1 MTQLLVLVIFAL
13 SVNLFNLMSMVIFIG
28 AFLLLFVYQKN
39 SHFLRLMKRLK
50 WFYLV
55 MFLIFIFNT
64 PGEHMVSGS
73 YGVNPT
79 FEGLQLG
86 LQQVLRITLMLAA
99 LSLML
104 TRNTIQ
110 QLISGLYFLLSPL
123 STIGIDVKRFAARLL
138 LTLHY
143 VEVQQALAQD
153 KLLIKGLGERLNDAF
168 KSDEMKQVEVTLERA
183 TLTWLDYTV
192 TVIMLVIL
200 GVAFMLR
207 GV

>member
-1 MTQLLVLVIFAL
+1 MTQFLMLVIFAL
-13 SVNLFNLMSMVIFIG
+13 SVNLFNLISMVIFIG
-28 AFLLLFVYQKN
+28 VFLLLFIYQKN

-55 MFLIFIFNT
+55 MFLIFTFNT
-64 PGEHMVSGS
+64 PGEHIVSGS
-73 YGVNPT
+73 YGINPT

-123 STIGIDVKRFAARLL
+123 STIGIDVKRFAARLW

-143 VEVQQALAQD
+143 VEAQQALAQD
-153 KLLIKGLGERLNDAF
+153 KQLIKGLGERLSDAF
-168 KSDEMKQVEVTLERA
+168 NGDEMKQVEVTLERT
-183 TLTWLDYTV
+183 TLTWLDYAV
-192 TVIMLVIL
+192 TAIMLAIL
-200 GVAFMLR
+200 GIAFVLR
-207 GV
+207 GI